1 MFLPSTVEHT
11 NGTAMET
18 ACNIM
23 PSKYSGVDLLCSGK
37 RASTVHAAS
46 MHAKFQGNGTVV
58 PATAHS
64 PYLNFAKQ
72 SRSPLIRAMF
82 PNERSRSNERPR
94 CNACAPRCQG
104 DICAQIF
111 AIQRNLST
119 LNRSDQEF
127 ASSTNTFHL
136 MRQALSVH
144 HCTAA
149 QRSAAQHST
158 AQHSTAQHVLR
169 ALTC

>member
-18 ACNIM
+18 TCKIM
-23 PSKYSGVDLLCSGK
+23 PCEYSGMDLLCSGK

-64 PYLNFAKQ
+64 PYLSSATQ
-72 SRSPLIRAMF
+72 TESPLILAMF
-82 PNERSRSNERPR
+82 PQGRSRSNARPR
-94 CNACAPRCQG
+94 CNACVPRCQG
-104 DICAQIF
+104 DLCAQIF
-111 AIQRNLST
+111 AIQRTLST

-127 ASSTNTFHL
+127 ASSIDTFQWL
-136 MRQALSVH
+136 KAYETSLSVH

-149 QRSAAQHST
+149 QHSIAQ
-158 AQHSTAQHVLR
+158 QVFC
-169 ALTC
+169 ALNC